1 MVTGWFYADGSKR
14 VMIALP
20 NTETS
25 IPADSTYIGIRKGG
39 KGWCTLRG
47 NAGAKV
53 IDFNTPL
60 RAGPDRT
67 INVPAVTGYVTSNYL
82 GLTNDKK
89 KFIMTCRDSGAVAAD
104 VIVHVDMRGNKIMQF
119 AVSDGLVAKLRAIVY
134 LEKQLYAIS
143 EPISPGIY
151 EVRVYHLNGLFIR
164 NFQLTLNV
172 VYTGITTDGHDLIL
186 NAGATAA
193 TQVRTEKWSV
203 RGAQV
208 DPTFIASSAA
218 SNYRSGITFNGRYFI
233 QKQF

>member
-1 MVTGWFYADGSKR
+1 VVTGWFYADGSKR
-14 VMIALP
+14 VNIAML

-25 IPADSTYIGIRKGG
+25 VPADSTCIGIRKGG

-60 RAGPDRT
+60 RVGPDRT
-67 INVPAVTGYVTSNYL
+67 INVPAVTGFVTSNYL

-89 KFIMTCRDSGAVAAD
+89 KFILTCRDSGAVAAD
-104 VIVHVDMRGNKIMQF
+104 VIVHVDLSGNKIAQF
-119 AVSDGLVAKLRAIVY
+119 TISDGLVAKLRTVVY
-134 LEKQLYAIS
+134 LEKQLYVIS
-143 EPISPGIY
+143 EPISPAIY
-151 EVRVYHLNGLFIR
+151 EVRVYDMRGVFVR

-172 VYTGITTDGHDLIL
+172 VYTSITTDGHDLIL
-186 NAGATAA
+186 TAGATAA

-203 RGAQV
+203 RGARV